1 MKNCRQGLS
10 LLAIDLQHVDFLG
23 LFVSFCYYCYFWWNS
38 IGNTSWT
45 SDTCLSYFSH
55 TLQTTWKWWCKVKV
69 YLCVGFP
76 HQLVRGVPIRVCVSG
91 SPPSP
96 SGCVCVSHQFVWA
109 VLPATITCS
118 HQICLE
124 NLTALHPTA
133 HCHRAR
139 GWGVRACSSWLCN
152 RHHYLSDLREVSRSL
167 FSPPDPHRW
176 DSAPLGDL
184 LQYFSEFGNTPRDL
198 LL

>member
-1 MKNCRQGLS
+1 MKLHREHFMNVWHLS
-10 LLAIDLQHVDFLG
+10 FLFLTHTANHLKMMMQSQG
-23 LFVSFCYYCYFWWNS
+23 LFVCGVPPSACEGGSPSEC
-38 IGNTSWT
+38 
-45 SDTCLSYFSH
+45 
-55 TLQTTWKWWCKVKV
+55 V
-69 YLCVGFP
+69 YLGP
-76 HQLVRGVPIRVCVSG
+76 
-91 SPPSP
+91 PPSP